1 MHRVRGVQCGVQ
13 AGPGDKMPRQC
24 YGLLRGFKGNQQI
37 QQKNLVLNVLET
49 YLHLS
54 VIVYP

>member
-24 YGLLRGFKGNQQI
+24 YGLLRGFKGSQQMY
-37 QQKNLVLNVLET
+37 LLNVLET

-54 VIVYP
+54 VLVYP